1 MIRALILLLLAVF
14 ATGCTTIETAI
25 ESINLDVYQEHAASV
40 STIDHWNLRGK
51 ISVRAGSKGE
61 IGRIL
66 WIRDGDSHQLELY
79 GNFGSRRI
87 RLIQDSD
94 SVVLEDTQGRKI
106 TGSSMQAVL
115 EQRTGQSLPVESLTY
130 WIVGAIDPDYMSV
143 NVWDVEGRLISIQQA
158 GWTVNFSKYGNVG
171 GYKLPTR
178 FDMVADAELVVSEES
193 DQNIEEIR
201 IVISNWGIE

>member
-1 MIRALILLLLAVF
+1 MIRALILSLLAVF

-25 ESINLDVYQEHAASV
+25 ESIDLDVYREHAASV

-87 RLIQDSD
+87 RLIQDSG

-106 TGSSMQAVL
+106 TGSSMQACL
-115 EQRTGQSLPVESLTY
+115 LYTSPSPRDRTRSRMPSS
-130 WIVGAIDPDYMSV
+130 A
-143 NVWDVEGRLISIQQA
+143 
-158 GWTVNFSKYGNVG
+158 
-171 GYKLPTR
+171 
-178 FDMVADAELVVSEES
+178 
-193 DQNIEEIR
+193 
-201 IVISNWGIE
+201 